1 MVLLLETSMGAI
13 LDMDFGSEEMDLM
26 DLWTGWGESSK

>member
-13 LDMDFGSEEMDLM
+13 LEMGFGSQEMDLM
-26 DLWTGWGESSK
+26 GLWTEWGESSK